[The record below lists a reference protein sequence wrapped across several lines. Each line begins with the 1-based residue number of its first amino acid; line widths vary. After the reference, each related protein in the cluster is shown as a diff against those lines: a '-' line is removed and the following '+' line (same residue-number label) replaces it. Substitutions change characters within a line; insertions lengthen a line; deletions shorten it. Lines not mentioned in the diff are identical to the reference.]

1 LNPGEEVE
9 FAEARDSG
17 DFKAF
22 IRTCLQAFASGAGLA
37 EYQISGDL
45 SGINYSSI
53 RAGLLEFR
61 RKCEQFQYS
70 VFTFQVCHPIYR
82 RWLREAML
90 ATGVRRRTAD
100 RLRQRSRTLRGGA
113 VGHAGLA
120 VGRSRQR
127 T

>member
-1 LNPGEEVE
+1 MIDPGAQISKLEPGTFPVLNPGEEVE

-70 VFTFQVCHPIYR
+70 VFTFQVCCGRPCS
-82 RWLREAML
+82 RWCSA
-90 ATGVRRRTAD
+90 
-100 RLRQRSRTLRGGA
+100 S
-113 VGHAGLA
+113 
-120 VGRSRQR
+120 SS
-127 T
+127 